1 MYASSGGHETVCRE
15 DEERILC
22 KYLTNNA
29 LQRLHDCAATTSQCK
44 SNDRTMLQTLRK
56 GLGIPGKSRTFVGN
70 ENNLIRL

>member
-1 MYASSGGHETVCRE
+1 M
-15 DEERILC
+15 
-22 KYLTNNA
+22 KA
-29 LQRLHDCAATTSQCK
+29 LPGRLHDLFALTGQCKKNDCTMGLQRPLDSLALTSQCK

>member
-1 MYASSGGHETVCRE
+1 MG
-15 DEERILC
+15 
-22 KYLTNNA
+22 
-29 LQRLHDCAATTSQCK
+29 LQRPHDGASTTARLDRNDRTIGPQRPLDWAATTSQCK

>member
-1 MYASSGGHETVCRE
+1 MG
-15 DEERILC
+15 
-22 KYLTNNA
+22 
-29 LQRLHDCAATTSQCK
+29 LQRPLDWAATTSQCK

>member
-1 MYASSGGHETVCRE
+1 MQ
-15 DEERILC
+15 
-22 KYLTNNA
+22 KK
-29 LQRLHDCAATTSQCK
+29 RLHDGAATTARLSRNDRTIGPQRPLDSLALTSQCK